1 MQEPARAME
10 GFREKTGPGSVSMIA
25 RSTTAQETFRLG
37 PGGLPGSTSTASK
50 ASSITCSVMVSSAL
64 RILLWPLTLITVVNV
79 DYGGQRFGGFDV
91 HMGADK
97 ADHGGVG
104 SDLELAARSALP
116 ANPRCPVRAFPA
128 RLKEELGCF
137 RGLLVLQDLKACL

>member
-79 DYGGQRFGGFDV
+79 SVDSTYTWVPIKPITAALVRTWNLRP
-91 HMGADK
+91 
-97 ADHGGVG
+97 GV
-104 SDLELAARSALP
+104 LCR
-116 ANPRCPVRAFPA
+116 RIQVRAFPA
-128 RLKEELGCF
+128 
-137 RGLLVLQDLKACL
+137 